1 MKGIMF
7 SLYHIIEM
15 LRVSGKVHMF
25 RAETLNELPRQ
36 VIQKRFASQYSMI
49 ISMADI
55 NCSLPPL
62 PSAIP
67 FVGNPSGRRSNPW
80 LQVILSLKSP
90 SGPVAL
96 VLPRGF
102 RLRSFPKCLERAR
115 IKVYPWEHDIQILS
129 SSMGL
134 YHLNEALIHHP
145 IVLRNHSN
153 DLSPVALPQ
162 SVEDLSRAGIRE
174 DQLDTLAELVDPTK
188 CAGYISC
195 VELEGTTFIDAI
207 NFGIPL
213 TSLELTAKVCDG
225 MSSMDP
231 NKIGK
236 GLR

>member
-1 MKGIMF
+1 
-7 SLYHIIEM
+7 M

-25 RAETLNELPRQ
+25 RAETLNELPTA

-62 PSAIP
+62 PPDIP

-80 LQVILSLKSP
+80 LQVLLSLKSP
-90 SGPVAL
+90 NGPFAL

-102 RLRSFPKCLERAR
+102 RLRSFPKCLETAR
-115 IKVYPWEHDIQILS
+115 KFKVYPWEHDIQILS

-153 DLSPVALPQ
+153 DLPPVALPQ
-162 SVEDLSRAGIRE
+162 TREELSIAGIRD
-174 DQLDTLAELVDPTK
+174 DQLATLSDLVDPTK
-188 CAGYISC
+188 CAGYISQ
-195 VELEGTTFIDAI
+195 VELDGHTFIDAI

-225 MSSMDP
+225 MSTIDP
-231 NKIGK
+231 RAIGK
-236 GLR
+236 C